1 MVHNI
6 MNPLGKMVMALL
18 FLPLV
23 ESMAVNGFNQQVQRD
38 IRASAGGQ
46 ALDLAFVMDCTG
58 SMGSY
63 IDTARKHIQAIVDE
77 IVTSSN
83 TTVRLALVEYRDHPP
98 QDNTFV
104 TKTYN
109 FTDSVFMMKI
119 WLNAAR
125 ATGGGDGP
133 EAVAEALFKATK
145 LSWRPEATKI
155 TVLISDAPP
164 HGLVPSQDSSFP
176 NGSPTGHDPMKI
188 VRDLAQMGVT
198 LYVIGCEPAILPYKD
213 FFMALDYLAGGQY
226 VPLSRPEL
234 LVDVITGGAQEELS
248 IQKFEKLVQV
258 EVQKTIAAGHTVDKQ
273 KISQTVYNMLVNS
286 GATSTHL
293 LLNNAT
299 LEGTTDAAKQI
310 ASATSMAEVRLH
322 FHMATAKPYTY
333 PTYAPGHAYL
343 SGTFA
348 PRPTIGPIYTYPPG
362 YTGKPFPPDL
372 PSTLAPY
379 IYVGGAFTYPPGK
392 PSVMT
397 GFPTPFPQGYTGLNP
412 TPSPQGYAGLNP
424 TPAPGGKFIG
434 TGSGGTFTGTGSGG
448 SGTGKG
454 ALTGSGGSG
463 SGTGDTYSAVHSGIS
478 VDQVDRLVQKVLG

>member
-18 FLPLV
+18 LFVTPV
-23 ESMAVNGFNQQVQRD
+23 ESMAVNGLNQQVQRD
-38 IRASAGGQ
+38 IGAIGAGGQ

-83 TTVRLALVEYRDHPP
+83 TTVRLALIEYRDHPP
-98 QDNTFV
+98 EDNTFV

-125 ATGGGDGP
+125 ASGGGDGP

-234 LVDVITGGAQEELS
+234 LVDVITGGAKEELS
-248 IQKFEKLVQV
+248 IQKFEKLVNA
-258 EVQKTIAAGHTVDKQ
+258 EVQKAIAAGGTVDKQ
-273 KISQTVYNMLVNS
+273 KISQTIYNQLVNT

-322 FHMATAKPYTY
+322 FHMATAKPVFYPTYVPGHGVY

-348 PRPTIGPIYTYPPG
+348 PRPTLGPIYTYPPG
-362 YTGKPFPPDL
+362 YTGKTFPPTLL
-372 PSTLAPY
+372 PTFARYLTPGPGY
-379 IYVGGAFTYPPGK
+379 TYPPFK
-392 PSVMT
+392 PAV
-397 GFPTPFPQGYTGLNP
+397 L
-412 TPSPQGYAGLNP
+412 
-424 TPAPGGKFIG
+424 
-434 TGSGGTFTGTGSGG
+434 TGSGG
-448 SGTGKG
+448 SGSGTGTG
-454 ALTGSGGSG
+454 ALTGTGGSG

-478 VDQVDRLVQKVLG
+478 IDQVDRLVQKAFG

>member
-1 MVHNI
+1 
-6 MNPLGKMVMALL
+6 
-18 FLPLV
+18 
-23 ESMAVNGFNQQVQRD
+23 
-38 IRASAGGQ
+38 
-46 ALDLAFVMDCTG
+46 
-58 SMGSY
+58 MGSY
-63 IDTARKHIQAIVDE
+63 IDTARQHIQAIVDE

-83 TTVRLALVEYRDHPP
+83 TTVRLALIEYRDHPP

-109 FTDSVFMMKI
+109 FTDSVFKMKI

-248 IQKFEKLVQV
+248 IQKFDKLVQA
-258 EVQKTIAAGHTVDKQ
+258 EVQKAIAAGGPINKE
-273 KISQTVYNMLVNS
+273 KISQTVYNELVNS

-299 LEGTTDAAKQI
+299 LEGTTDAAKQL

-322 FHMATAKPYTY
+322 FHMATVKPFIY
-333 PTYAPGHAYL
+333 PTYIRGTYAPL
-343 SGTFA
+343 
-348 PRPTIGPIYTYPPG
+348 PTYPPG
-362 YTGKPFPPDL
+362 FTGPTFPPGRA
-372 PSTLAPY
+372 PTLSPY
-379 IYVGGAFTYPPGK
+379 MPFRPGMTYPPGTYK
-392 PSVMT
+392 P
-397 GFPTPFPQGYTGLNP
+397 GL
-412 TPSPQGYAGLNP
+412 
-424 TPAPGGKFIG
+424 G
-434 TGSGGTFTGTGSGG
+434 TGT
-448 SGTGKG
+448 
-454 ALTGSGGSG
+454 LTGSGGSSSG
-463 SGTGDTYSAVHSGIS
+463 TGTGDTYSAVHSGIS
-478 VDQVDRLVQKVLG
+478 IDQVDRLVQKAFG